1 MTSPSEQKNQQAAEQ
16 TVNTVVEAL
25 DASVTNMPE
34 QKKADIASARMTAL
48 KVLRQKQA
56 EPQKLSYV
64 EQVTNWITQP
74 FSKVAFPVAAAVLV
88 AVSLNYQTAEPIP
101 QLPLAMMNE
110 EVPTEDLTMLED
122 LEFVTWL
129 AENPQEALL

>member
-1 MTSPSEQKNQQAAEQ
+1 MTSPSEPKNQQV
-16 TVNTVVEAL
+16 TDKVVDAL
-25 DASVTNMPE
+25 DAAVERMPA
-34 QKKADIASARMTAL
+34 QTKTDIASARMNAL
-48 KVLRQKQA
+48 RVLKQQQA
-56 EPQKLSYV
+56 APERLSYIQ
-64 EQVTNWITQP
+64 QVTHWVTQP

-110 EVPTEDLTMLED
+110 EVPAEDLAMLED

-129 AENPQEALL
+129 AENPQEAML